1 MALKKEHIAKWE
13 YSLDLKKEP
22 DYVDPFFI
30 TAKHSLLNKIL
41 MTSR

>member
-30 TAKHSLLNKIL
+30 IAKHSLLNKIL